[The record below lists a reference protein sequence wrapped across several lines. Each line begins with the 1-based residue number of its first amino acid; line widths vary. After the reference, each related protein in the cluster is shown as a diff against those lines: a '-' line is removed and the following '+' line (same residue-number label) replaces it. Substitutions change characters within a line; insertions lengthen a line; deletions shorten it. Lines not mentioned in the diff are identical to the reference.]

1 MVMATPHQNLV
12 DSQSCKYNE
21 VVCGGRSDKLILEK
35 FHKLEGNKAYGK
47 CVECNNKLVLPQ
59 EFKAIAGMKAM
70 KSWKKLV
77 HKRMSILTFEGLSTT
92 IEASMNVYFTYFCHK
107 IICYSDYTCITVA
120 SKMLTSNN

>member
-47 CVECNNKLVLPQ
+47 CVECNNKLQWNLLIRTL
-59 EFKAIAGMKAM
+59 E
-70 KSWKKLV
+70 
-77 HKRMSILTFEGLSTT
+77 
-92 IEASMNVYFTYFCHK
+92 NV
-107 IICYSDYTCITVA
+107 DTCIIQTP
-120 SKMLTSNN
+120 SCGLK